1 MFHAVRNAMKGF
13 DVDEVLMFIGPDRN
27 GALLEVGVLD
37 FDGDDDSV
45 IIHAMALRHEFY
57 PLL

>member
-13 DVDEVLMFIGPDRN
+13 DVDEVRMFIGPDRH

-37 FDGDDDSV
+37 FDGDDPA
-45 IIHAMALRHEFY
+45 IIHAMALRPEFY

>member
-1 MFHAVRNAMKGF
+1 MKGF

-37 FDGDDDSV
+37 FDGDDPV

>member
-1 MFHAVRNAMKGF
+1 MRF
-13 DVDEVLMFIGPDRN
+13 MFIGPARN

-37 FDGDDDSV
+37 FDGDDPV
-45 IIHAMALRHEFY
+45 IIHAMAVRHEFY